1 MNPGRTLVLQS
12 IAGRRAVAIMAALLF
27 VALSGAFVGADD
39 TVVVGAFSRA
49 VEGSLPQ
56 GWKPEIFKKRKA
68 VKLTEYRVVRDG
80 GTTVVRAESVGTASG
95 IEHEIP
101 VDLNTYPVLRWRWK
115 IDHVVV
121 SGDPH
126 RKDKDDYAA
135 RVYVTFGFEPDKAS
149 FGERLRYR
157 TTRALFSNVPF
168 AAISYIWAS
177 RTPVGTVIASPHMGD
192 IVKLIVVENGDARVG
207 EWMAEERNVYEDYR
221 RAFGK
226 EPPRVSGV
234 AIMTDTDNTQERA
247 AAYYGDLMFA
257 TGPLGGVR

>member
-1 MNPGRTLVLQS
+1 VGLLSGQTTPWSWGPFLARSKVRS
-12 IAGRRAVAIMAALLF
+12 RRVGNRRSSRNEAVA
-27 VALSGAFVGADD
+27 
-39 TVVVGAFSRA
+39 
-49 VEGSLPQ
+49 
-56 GWKPEIFKKRKA
+56 
-68 VKLTEYRVVRDG
+68 TEYRVVRDG

-115 IDHVVV
+115 IDRVVV

-177 RTPVGTVIASPHMGD
+177 RTRW
-192 IVKLIVVENGDARVG
+192 AR
-207 EWMAEERNVYEDYR
+207 
-221 RAFGK
+221 
-226 EPPRVSGV
+226 
-234 AIMTDTDNTQERA
+234 
-247 AAYYGDLMFA
+247 
-257 TGPLGGVR
+257 